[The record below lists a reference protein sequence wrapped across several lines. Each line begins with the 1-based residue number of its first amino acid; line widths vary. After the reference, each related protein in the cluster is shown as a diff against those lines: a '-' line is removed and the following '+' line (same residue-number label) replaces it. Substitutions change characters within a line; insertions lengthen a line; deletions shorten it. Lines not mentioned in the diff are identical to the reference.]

1 MTESRADR
9 FTREL
14 RELKIPD
21 PSAGRSGMWL
31 RTGVVLMVAGPVL
44 AALAY
49 LMSHGSTDPL
59 AQRDAIVLAL
69 GGVAA
74 AVTGSAVFLRYSLT
88 NFLRFW
94 LARQSYELDGFAE
107 RTVREPV
114 PSGSAD

>member
-9 FTREL
+9 FARDL

-21 PSAGRSGMWL
+21 PSAGRSGLWL
-31 RTGVVLMVAGPVL
+31 RTGVVALVAGPVL
-44 AALAY
+44 AVLAY
-49 LMSHGSTDPL
+49 LMSHGTTDPL

-69 GGVAA
+69 VGVAV
-74 AVTGSAVFLRYSLT
+74 AVSGGAVFLRYSLT

-94 LARQSYELDGFAE
+94 LARQAFELDGRAE
-107 RTVREPV
+107 RAVREPV

>member
-9 FTREL
+9 FTRDL

-21 PSAGRSGMWL
+21 PSAGRSGLWL
-31 RTGVVLMVAGPVL
+31 RTGVVLLVAGPVL

-49 LMSHGSTDPL
+49 LLSHDTTDPL

-69 GGVAA
+69 VGVAA
-74 AVTGSAVFLRYSLT
+74 AVSGAAVFLRYSLT

-94 LARQSYELDGFAE
+94 LARQAYDLDGLTE
-107 RTVREPV
+107 RVIREPV